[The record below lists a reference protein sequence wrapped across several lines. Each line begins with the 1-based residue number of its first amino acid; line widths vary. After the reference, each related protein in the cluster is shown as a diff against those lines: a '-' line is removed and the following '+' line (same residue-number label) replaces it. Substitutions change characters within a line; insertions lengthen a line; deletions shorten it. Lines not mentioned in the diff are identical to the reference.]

1 MTSDA
6 GRPSATSA
14 AAEVP
19 FPDPMGRPRGE
30 RPVVVVGGGFAGLAC
45 AKTLGAAGVET
56 VLVDRHNYHLF
67 VPLLYQVATAALSP
81 ADIAQPIRRLL
92 RRYSSVRVE
101 LGSVEGVDTSA
112 HEVLLQDGRRLPYRF
127 LVLATGSVCHY
138 FGHDD
143 WAPHAPCPRDLP
155 DATAIRAAVLGA
167 LERAETSPDPALR
180 QSLMTFVV
188 VGGGPTG
195 VEMAGALA
203 ELVHHSLR
211 RDFRRI
217 DTREARII
225 LVEAGA
231 RLLAAFPEPLAR
243 YAAARLAKLG
253 VEVRLGAAVKT
264 IDAEGVELQNGSIA
278 SATVIWGAGT
288 RAASAVEWLDGVA
301 AARGGRISVDRDLA
315 VRGFDKRIFAIGDLA
330 HLDGEDGR
338 PLPALAQVAKQ
349 QGQFLGKGLAG
360 ALRGTPVPDFRF
372 RNRGNAA
379 IIGRNAAIFDFG
391 GGRQLK
397 GRLAW
402 LLWAFV
408 HIYLLAG
415 FERRLLVATQW
426 LSRYLTWQRGARL
439 MTQADGVRPL
449 GSDQRSGPA

>member
-1 MTSDA
+1 M
-6 GRPSATSA
+6 
-14 AAEVP
+14 VI
-19 FPDPMGRPRGE
+19 
-30 RPVVVVGGGFAGLAC
+30 VGGGFGGLAC

-56 VLVDRHNYHLF
+56 VLLDRHNYHLF

-92 RRYSSVRVE
+92 RRYSCVRVE
-101 LGSVEGVDTSA
+101 LGSVEGVDTAA

-127 LVLATGSVCHY
+127 LVLATGSVCNY

-143 WAPHAPCPRDLP
+143 WAPHAPCPRDLL

-167 LERAETSPDPALR
+167 LERAETSDDPGMR

-203 ELVHHSLR
+203 ELVRHSLR

-217 DTREARII
+217 DTRDARII
-225 LVEAGA
+225 LVEAGQ
-231 RLLAAFPEPLAR
+231 RLLAAFPETLAD
-243 YAAARLAKLG
+243 YAAARLARLG
-253 VEVRLGAAVKT
+253 VEVRLGTAVKT
-264 IDAEGVELQNGSIA
+264 IDAAGVELDSGSIP

-288 RAASAVEWLDGVA
+288 RAASAAEWLEGVA
-301 AARGGRISVDRDLA
+301 PGRGGRIPVGPSLA
-315 VRGFDKRIFAIGDLA
+315 VPGFDGRVFAIGDLV
-330 HLDGEDGR
+330 LLEGGDGK

-360 ALRGTPVPDFRF
+360 LLRDVPMPDFRF

-379 IIGRNAAIFDFG
+379 IVGRNAAIFDFG
-391 GGRQLK
+391 GGRELK

-408 HIYLLAG
+408 HVYLLAG
-415 FERRLLVATQW
+415 FERRLLVVTQW
-426 LSRYLTWQRGARL
+426 LARYLTWQRGARL
-439 MTQADGVRPL
+439 MTAD
-449 GSDQRSGPA
+449 PAPSTPAGAAPTPPG